1 MVSELCRLC
10 KNWFV
15 AETRMGTFEITD
27 GSVSGLTAQ
36 PGQYIRIIGSVFND
50 GVYRYPTSTLK
61 DETFEGAVWL
71 MAVPQDFL
79 DLAERI
85 ATWREKYENIDSQAM
100 SPFNSESFGGYSYS
114 KAAGSG
120 AGASNTGNTWQS
132 VFAPAISQWRK
143 I

>member
-15 AETRMGTFEITD
+15 TDMIEGTFEITD

-85 ATWREKYENIDSQAM
+85 AAWREKYENVDSQAM

-120 AGASNTGNTWQS
+120 AGTSNTGNTWQS
-132 VFAPAISQWRK
+132 VFASAISQWRK
-143 I
+143 L

>member
-1 MVSELCRLC
+1 MISELCRLC

-15 AETRMGTFEITD
+15 TDMKMGTFEITD

-36 PGQYIRIIGSVFND
+36 PGQYFRIIGSVFND
-50 GVYRYPTSTLK
+50 GVHQYPTDSLK

-79 DLAERI
+79 DLASRI
-85 ATWREKYENIDSQAM
+85 EAWRAKYEDLDSQAM

-120 AGASNTGNTWQS
+120 SGASSAGNTWQS
-132 VFAPAISQWRK
+132 VFASAISQWRK
-143 I
+143 L